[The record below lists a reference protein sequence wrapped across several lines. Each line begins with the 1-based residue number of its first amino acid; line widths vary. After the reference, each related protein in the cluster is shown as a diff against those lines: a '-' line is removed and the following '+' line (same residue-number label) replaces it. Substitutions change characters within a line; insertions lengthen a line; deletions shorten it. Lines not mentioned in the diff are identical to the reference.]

1 VAQRP
6 VFIPRFVGELL
17 VETRMVE
24 FTWHPG
30 VAVSQKQ
37 KSITS
42 LHQAAIQQLGLKNVL
57 EISTKSPLPLGV
69 ALSAFNLAF
78 RNQSGARMLPVE
90 VIYQS
95 AKVFT
100 NGGPYLDI
108 RDKTSI
114 EAKQDSRLKESGDL
128 LRFESGGVIWEL
140 EPKTAFYDWV
150 YLNVLRRQQELA
162 AQVSLYEGFTDIE
175 FNPAKSVNCQAYS
188 VALFVAL
195 TQRQLLE
202 QALHSRDDF
211 ISMITRFSP
220 GETQIDSSFS
230 RALF

>member
-1 VAQRP
+1 MAQRP
-6 VFIPRFVGELL
+6 VFIPRFGNELL

-30 VAVSQKQ
+30 VTVSQKQ
-37 KSITS
+37 KSIAS
-42 LHQAAIQQLGLKNVL
+42 LHQAAIQQLGLGAVL
-57 EISTKSPLPLGV
+57 EISTKSPVPLGV

-78 RNQSGARMLPVE
+78 RTQSGARALPVE

-108 RDKTSI
+108 RDKTPI

-128 LRFESGGVIWEL
+128 LRFESGGVSWEL

-150 YLNVLRRQQELA
+150 YLNVLRRHSELA
-162 AQVSLYEGFTDIE
+162 EQVSQYEGFTDIE
-175 FNPAKSVNCQAYS
+175 FNPSKSVNCQAYS

-202 QALHSRDDF
+202 QALQSRDDF
-211 ISMITRFSP
+211 IATITRFSP
-220 GETQIDSSFS
+220 GETQSDSGFN
-230 RALF
+230 RVLF